1 LAGRAPCTTRA
12 SAGLVYKDSS
22 ARRNLPRRRRKHGN
36 LPAERS
42 SGCSGA
48 IGYYTKQ
55 DLPFFAEA
63 AKRWTVCDRYFAAI
77 ISDSHAYEDAA
88 EVRPPRSALTR
99 SR

>member
-1 LAGRAPCTTRA
+1 M
-12 SAGLVYKDSS
+12 
-22 ARRNLPRRRRKHGN
+22 
-36 LPAERS
+36 
-42 SGCSGA
+42 
-48 IGYYTKQ
+48 KQ

-77 ISDSHAYEDAA
+77 IGDRHAYEDAA